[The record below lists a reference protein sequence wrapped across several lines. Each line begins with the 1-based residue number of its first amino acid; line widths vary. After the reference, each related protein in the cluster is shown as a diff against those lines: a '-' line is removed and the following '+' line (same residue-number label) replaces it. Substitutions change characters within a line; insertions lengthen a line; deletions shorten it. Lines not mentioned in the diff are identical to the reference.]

1 MDRPPFDTHLYRSA
15 VVTIASFRAE
25 PSHPGFHDSGPTENH
40 IFVFPRT
47 SVRIRHPGRAPF
59 LTGPNVIT
67 FYNKHQVYSRDR
79 VTEEG
84 DRCDW
89 FAVEPSIL
97 LDAVRP
103 HDPAAVD
110 RPDSPFCFTH
120 GPGDAGSYLL
130 QRLVV
135 RHLADGPADPLFVE
149 ESAMRLLSR
158 VVAGAARVWDLSQ
171 KSSESTQGDLAEAAK
186 TVLARDFREPVS
198 LDEVARRAGSS
209 VFHLCRTFRRHTG
222 STLHGYRNQL
232 RLRTALERVAA
243 PTSDLTDLA
252 LDLGYSSHSHF
263 TAAFR
268 KAFGMAPSAFRRKAT
283 AQAVRELAKG
293 AMNVAPTSEP

>member
-1 MDRPPFDTHLYRSA
+1 MDRPPFDTMLYRSP

-25 PSHPGFHDSGPTENH
+25 PSHPGFHDSGPAENH
-40 IFVFPRT
+40 LFVFPRT
-47 SVRIRHPGRAPF
+47 SVRIRHPGRMPVV
-59 LTGPNVIT
+59 TSPNVVT
-67 FYNKHQVYSRDR
+67 FYNKGQVYFRDR

-89 FAVEPSIL
+89 FAMERSIL
-97 LDAVRP
+97 LEAVRV

-110 RPDSPFCFTH
+110 RPDSPFLFTH

-135 RHLADGPADPLFVE
+135 RHLAEGGPADPLFVE
-149 ESAMRLLSR
+149 ESAVRLLSR
-158 VVAGAARVWDLSQ
+158 VVASAARAWDVSR
-171 KSSESTQGDLAEAAK
+171 KTSESTQGELAEAAK
-186 TVLARDFREPVS
+186 TVLARGFREPVS

-243 PTSDLTDLA
+243 PESDLTDLA

-283 AQAVRELAKG
+283 AQAVRELAK
-293 AMNVAPTSEP
+293 V

>member
-1 MDRPPFDTHLYRSA
+1 MDRPPFDTQLYRST

-25 PSHPGFHDSGPTENH
+25 PSHPGFCDSGPTENH

-59 LTGPNVIT
+59 VTSPNVVT
-67 FYNKHQVYSRDR
+67 FYNKDQVYFRDR

-89 FAVEPSIL
+89 FAVERSIL
-97 LDAVRP
+97 LDAVGGY
-103 HDPAAVD
+103 DPAAVD
-110 RPDSPFCFTH
+110 RPDSPFRFTH
-120 GPGDAGSYLL
+120 GPADAGSYLL

-135 RHLADGPADPLFVE
+135 RHLAEGGPADPLFVE
-149 ESAMRLLSR
+149 ESAVRLLSR
-158 VVAGAARVWDLSQ
+158 VVANAARAWDLSRET
-171 KSSESTQGDLAEAAK
+171 SGSTQGELAEAAK
-186 TVLARDFREPVS
+186 TVLAQDFREPVS

-222 STLHGYRNQL
+222 STLHGYRNQM
-232 RLRTALERVAA
+232 RLRTALEQVAA
-243 PTSDLTDLA
+243 PASDLTDLA

-263 TAAFR
+263 TSAFR
-268 KAFGMAPSAFRRKAT
+268 KAFGMAPSTFRRKAT
-283 AQAVRELAKG
+283 AQSVRELATG
-293 AMNVAPTSEP
+293 LSSM

>member
-1 MDRPPFDTHLYRSA
+1 MERPPFDTRLYRST

-59 LTGPNVIT
+59 LTSPNVVT
-67 FYNKHQVYSRDR
+67 FYNKDQVYSRDR

-84 DRCDW
+84 DHCDW
-89 FAVEPSIL
+89 FAVERSIL
-97 LDAVRP
+97 LDAVRR

-110 RPDSPFCFTH
+110 RPDNPFRFTH
-120 GPGDAGSYLL
+120 GPGDADSYLL

-135 RHLADGPADPLFVE
+135 RHLAEHLAEDVPADPLFVE
-149 ESAMRLLSR
+149 ESAVRLLSR
-158 VVAGAARVWDLSQ
+158 TVASAARAWDLSR

-198 LDEVARRAGSS
+198 LDQVARRAGSS

-243 PTSDLTDLA
+243 PASDLTDLA

-268 KAFGMAPSAFRRKAT
+268 KAFGMAPSTFRRKAT
-283 AQAVRELAKG
+283 AQAVREL
-293 AMNVAPTSEP
+293 SSLLDQ

>member
-1 MDRPPFDTHLYRSA
+1 MDRPPFDTMLYRSA

-40 IFVFPRT
+40 LFVFPRT
-47 SVRIRHPGRAPF
+47 SVRIRHPGRMPVV
-59 LTGPNVIT
+59 TSPNVVT
-67 FYNKHQVYSRDR
+67 FYNKGQVYFRDR

-89 FAVEPSIL
+89 FAMERSIL
-97 LDAVRP
+97 VDAVRV
-103 HDPAAVD
+103 HDPAAAD
-110 RPDSPFCFTH
+110 RPDSPFLFTH

-135 RHLADGPADPLFVE
+135 RHLAEAGPADPLFVE
-149 ESAMRLLSR
+149 ESAVRLLSR
-158 VVAGAARVWDLSQ
+158 VVASAARAWDLSR
-171 KSSESTQGDLAEAAK
+171 KTSESPQGELAEAAK
-186 TVLARDFREPVS
+186 TVLAQGFCEPVG

-243 PTSDLTDLA
+243 PESDLTDLA

-283 AQAVRELAKG
+283 AQAVRELAS
-293 AMNVAPTSEP
+293 VT

>member
-1 MDRPPFDTHLYRSA
+1 MDRPQFDTMLFRSP

-40 IFVFPRT
+40 LFVFPRT
-47 SVRIRHPGRAPF
+47 SVRIRHPGRMPVV
-59 LTGPNVIT
+59 TSPNVVT
-67 FYNKHQVYSRDR
+67 FYNKGQVYLRDR

-89 FAVEPSIL
+89 FAMERSIL
-97 LDAVRP
+97 VDAVRV

-110 RPDSPFCFTH
+110 RPDRPFQFTH

-135 RHLADGPADPLFVE
+135 RHLAEDGTADPLFVE
-149 ESAMRLLSR
+149 ESAVRLLSR
-158 VVAGAARVWDLSQ
+158 VVASAARAWDLSR
-171 KSSESTQGDLAEAAK
+171 KTSESSLGELAEAAK
-186 TVLARDFREPVS
+186 TVLAQGFREPVS

-243 PTSDLTDLA
+243 PESDLTDLA

-283 AQAVRELAKG
+283 AQAVRELMKTQSS
-293 AMNVAPTSEP
+293 M

>member
-1 MDRPPFDTHLYRSA
+1 MDRPPFDTQLYRSA

-40 IFVFPRT
+40 LFVFPRT
-47 SVRIRHPGRAPF
+47 SVRIRHPGRMPVV
-59 LTGPNVIT
+59 TGPNVVT
-67 FYNKHQVYSRDR
+67 FYNQGQVYFRDR

-89 FAVEPSIL
+89 FAVERSIL
-97 LDAVRP
+97 LDAVRV

-110 RPDSPFCFTH
+110 RPDSPFLFTH

-135 RHLADGPADPLFVE
+135 RHLAEAGPADPLFVE
-149 ESAMRLLSR
+149 ESAVRLLSR
-158 VVAGAARVWDLSQ
+158 VVASAARAWDLSR
-171 KSSESTQGDLAEAAK
+171 KTSESPQGELAEAAK
-186 TVLARDFREPVS
+186 TILAQDFREPVG

-243 PTSDLTDLA
+243 SESDLTDLA

-263 TAAFR
+263 TSAFR
-268 KAFGMAPSAFRRKAT
+268 KSFGMAPSAFRRKAT
-283 AQAVRELAKG
+283 AQAVRELAL
-293 AMNVAPTSEP
+293 VT